1 MVIMPWIVEDI
12 DGKPTSLPARIL
24 KPEELKVALSPL
36 AWKILELLA
45 EGPSYPKELGKKL
58 KMHEQKIYYHIRNLE
73 KSKLIKLIREERR
86 QGAITKYYSI
96 TDPALALVLKPL
108 EPSSKFFEIKQGHKE
123 FLEPFIQNGK
133 FNAIFVIGSPEP
145 HGPTK
150 ERGHDGV
157 YATNLALFFG
167 TFLNYIP
174 ENCVKL
180 DIELREGD
188 LKNNLILI
196 GGPSV
201 NSVIAKINSKL
212 PIKFGK
218 VKYKNNFYD
227 SFYSDISEK
236 TYSDENYGIVV
247 KIKNPFDKKK
257 SILVVGGRRFKG
269 TQAAMLAFLLKF
281 DELCSG
287 NSYNKKFHAKVVDGL
302 DLNNDGEVDF
312 VEFLE

>member
-1 MVIMPWIVEDI
+1 MMTWLVEEKN
-12 DGKPTSLPARIL
+12 GKPTSLPARIL

-36 AWKILELLA
+36 AWKILELLT
-45 EGPSYPKELGKKL
+45 EKPYYPKELGKKL

-73 KSKLIKLIREERR
+73 KSNLIKVIREERR

-96 TDPALALVLKPL
+96 TDPALVLVLKPL
-108 EPSSKFFEIKQGHKE
+108 QPSSKFFKIKQEHEK

-133 FNAIFVIGSPEP
+133 FNALIVIGSPEP

-167 TFLNYIP
+167 TFLNYVP
-174 ENCVKL
+174 GDCVRF
-180 DIELREGD
+180 DTELSKED
-188 LKNNLILI
+188 LKNNLILL

-201 NSVIAKINSKL
+201 NSLIAKVNSKL

-218 VKYKNNFYD
+218 VEYKNNFYD
-227 SFYSDISEK
+227 SFHSDISDK
-236 TYSDENYGIVV
+236 SYSDESYGIIV
-247 KIKNPFDKKK
+247 KIKNPYDKEK

-269 TQAAMLAFLLKF
+269 TKAAVLAFLLKF
-281 DELCSG
+281 DDLCSG
-287 NSYNKKFHAKVVDGL
+287 NSYNKKYHARVVDGL
-302 DLNNDGEVDF
+302 DMDNDGEVDF